1 METPPFTPDL
11 PKKEKHK
18 YIMRA
23 VCKVLDDME
32 VGTKFSGSQLPKF
45 VSEIDAKCSH
55 TEGET
60 LRRYMRYLRNGKDF
74 KIICIDRANSIYQK
88 VAKTIS

>member
-1 METPPFTPDL
+1 MEMSPFCDTL
-11 PKKEKHK
+11 PKKERHK
-18 YIMRA
+18 YIMHA
-23 VCKVLDDME
+23 VSEVLNAME
-32 VGTKFSGSQLPKF
+32 VGTKFSGSQLLKF